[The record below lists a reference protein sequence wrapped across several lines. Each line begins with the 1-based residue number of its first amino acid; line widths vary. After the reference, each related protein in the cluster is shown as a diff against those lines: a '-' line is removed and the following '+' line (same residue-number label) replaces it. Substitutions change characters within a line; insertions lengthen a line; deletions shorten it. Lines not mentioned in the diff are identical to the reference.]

1 MDAEKPANP
10 LYPENMT
17 VIRQETKEKR
27 IPLK

>member
-17 VIRQETKEKR
+17 ITQQETKEK
-27 IPLK
+27 IILLK